1 MSKLSLLFLLAILP
15 VIFTENRDA
24 IKFPGN
30 INDEGTGIGGTG
42 GTGTGGD
49 DQDSGL
55 DWQGDNNGGSPIYKV
70 SILPPLISI
79 ILLSI

>member
-1 MSKLSLLFLLAILP
+1 MHRWSIL
-15 VIFTENRDA
+15 
-24 IKFPGN
+24 GN
-30 INDEGTGIGGTG
+30 TNDEGTGTGGTG
-42 GTGTGGD
+42 GVGTGGD
-49 DQDSGL
+49 DQTVGDDSGL

>member
-1 MSKLSLLFLLAILP
+1 MHRWPIL
-15 VIFTENRDA
+15 
-24 IKFPGN
+24 GN
-30 INDEGTGIGGTG
+30 ENDEGTGTG

-49 DQDSGL
+49 DQTVGDDSGL

>member
-1 MSKLSLLFLLAILP
+1 MSIVHFMHWWANL
-15 VIFTENRDA
+15 
-24 IKFPGN
+24 GN
-30 INDEGTGIGGTG
+30 TNEEGTGTGGTG

-49 DQDSGL
+49 DQTGVDSGL

-79 ILLSI
+79 ILLSIWTTPM

>member
-1 MSKLSLLFLLAILP
+1 MHRWAIL
-15 VIFTENRDA
+15 
-24 IKFPGN
+24 GN
-30 INDEGTGIGGTG
+30 INDEGTGIGGMG
-42 GTGTGGD
+42 GAGTGGD

-55 DWQGDNNGGSPIYKV
+55 DWQGDNNGGSPIYKF